1 MSAKRAASDAGTIES
16 RKADQSRT
24 TNQPRTVYHRP
35 EESASVFDAV
45 KGALTMVE
53 VVRFYGYEPNRAGFV
68 CCPFHSEKTASLKLY
83 ERNFHC
89 FGCGAHGSTIDF
101 VAKLLGL
108 DPLGAVKRLNEDFN
122 LRLSLDAAP
131 DPQRL
136 QERKQIAHAKQL
148 FDEWRRK
155 ILNQIDAAIR
165 TANLA
170 DYGKLTDTEA
180 LALVYREPLEAWA
193 DVLMHGT
200 RENQMSVFRDRKE
213 VERLCRMILKPTQMR
228 LNAS

>member
-1 MSAKRAASDAGTIES
+1 MTNTRSEVSDGTSI
-16 RKADQSRT
+16 
-24 TNQPRTVYHRP
+24 
-35 EESASVFDAV
+35 FDAV
-45 KGALTMVE
+45 KDALTMLE
-53 VVRFYGYEPNRAGFV
+53 VVRVYGYEPNRAGFIT
-68 CCPFHSEKTASLKLY
+68 CPFHSEKTASLKLY

-89 FGCGAHGSTIDF
+89 FGCGAHGSVIDF
-101 VAKLLGL
+101 TAKLLGL

-122 LRLSLDAAP
+122 LRLPLDAAP

-136 QERKQIAHAKQL
+136 QERRQVAHAKQL
-148 FDEWRRK
+148 FGEWRRK

-193 DVLMHGT
+193 DVLMHGKLS
-200 RENQMSVFRDRKE
+200 EQMAIFRDRRE
-213 VERLCRMILKPTQMR
+213 VERLCKTITCSMPPRSKT
-228 LNAS
+228 A